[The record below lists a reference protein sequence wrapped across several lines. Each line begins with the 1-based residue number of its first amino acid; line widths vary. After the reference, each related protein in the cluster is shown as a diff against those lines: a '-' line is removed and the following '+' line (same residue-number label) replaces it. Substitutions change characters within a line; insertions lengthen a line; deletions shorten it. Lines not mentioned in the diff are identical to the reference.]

1 MWEGQFGDFA
11 NGAQTIIDEFISSG
25 EQKWQQESGLVLLLP
40 HGMEGQGPDH
50 SSGRIER
57 FLSLAAQDNMTIAQP
72 STSASYFHLLRWQ
85 VLNPHNK
92 PLIVF
97 TPKSMLRA
105 KPATSATKEFTDG
118 KFVPAIEDVKTD
130 KSKVNKIVMC
140 TGKIS
145 HEIAAARDAGNLE
158 NIAII
163 RLERLYPL
171 PIKEIKSILSGYSN
185 DAKIIWAQD
194 EPANQGAYPFI
205 MTELA
210 PQLGRVVTRASRS
223 ASSAPAVGSHTKHDQ
238 EQADLIK
245 SIIE

>member
-1 MWEGQFGDFA
+1 
-11 NGAQTIIDEFISSG
+11 
-25 EQKWQQESGLVLLLP
+25 
-40 HGMEGQGPDH
+40 
-50 SSGRIER
+50 
-57 FLSLAAQDNMTIAQP
+57 
-72 STSASYFHLLRWQ
+72 
-85 VLNPHNK
+85 
-92 PLIVF
+92 
-97 TPKSMLRA
+97 MLRA

-118 KFVPAIEDVKTD
+118 KFNPVIEDVKSD
-130 KSKVNKIVMC
+130 KSKVNKIVLC

-145 HEIAAARDAGNLE
+145 HEIAAARDAANLE

-171 PIKEIKSILSGYSN
+171 PIKEIKNLLASYSN

-205 MTELA
+205 VTDLA
-210 PQLGRVVTRASRS
+210 PILGRIITRASRL

-245 SIIE
+245 SVIE